1 MNWQTFYQVCFGIG
15 LVFSLVSFLLG
26 AFHFHLPVKWHL
38 PGLAHGQGLGHG
50 QGHAGV
56 RGSGVGARAG
66 GTAGEAAPHGA
77 FHFPI
82 FNSAS
87 LMVFLAWFGGVGYL
101 LMTRSRMMSVA
112 VLGFATVAGVAGA
125 ALITTFLVNVL
136 DTPDAALE
144 DIDYQMVGAVGTV
157 NIAIRGAG
165 TGEIIYVQG
174 GTRRSAGAR
183 SDDGRAL
190 QKGTEVVVTRFERGI
205 AYVRPWDEYTKED

>member
-1 MNWQTFYQVCFGIG
+1 MNWQTFYLVCFGVG
-15 LVFSLVSFLLG
+15 LVFSLVSFLSG
-26 AFHFHLPVKWHL
+26 AFHFHLPVKWQLH
-38 PGLAHGQGLGHG
+38 GLGHG
-50 QGHAGV
+50 HGIGHGHAGV
-56 RGSGVGARAG
+56 RGSGAGPRAG
-66 GTAGEAAPHGA
+66 VTAREGAPHGA

-101 LMTRSRMMSVA
+101 LTTRSRMMSLG
-112 VLGFATVAGVAGA
+112 VLGLATVAGVAGA
-125 ALITTFLVNVL
+125 ALITTFLVKVL
-136 DTPDAALE
+136 DTPDAELE

-157 NIAIRGAG
+157 NIPIRAEG
-165 TGEIIYVQG
+165 TGEIVYVQG

-205 AYVRPWDEYTKED
+205 AYVRPWDEYTKEG